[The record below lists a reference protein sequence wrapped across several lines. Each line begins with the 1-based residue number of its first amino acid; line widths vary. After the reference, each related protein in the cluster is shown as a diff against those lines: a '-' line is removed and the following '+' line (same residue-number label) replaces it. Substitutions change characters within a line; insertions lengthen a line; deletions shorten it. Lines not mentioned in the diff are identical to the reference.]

1 MNAMG
6 HLQTLVN
13 GLVLGTLYA
22 CLAVGFSLVWGVLNI
37 VNMLHGSLII
47 LGGYITFFA
56 WHSYGIHPLLAL
68 PAIALLMYA
77 LGYVTQLLV
86 INRVVHQPVLTT
98 MTLTFGLDLIL
109 YNFMTVYY
117 TATPRRVTLDL
128 GATIIGGIAIPFDR
142 LLGMVF
148 ALVLTGMLYL
158 VMRRSRVGRAIVAV
172 RMDSAAAALMGIKVN
187 RIYAITFGIGT
198 LMAGATGVIFA
209 MVYPVTTNLTGT
221 YLGKAFVI
229 CVIGGLGSVQGALVG
244 GIVLGII
251 ESFAGQFFGP
261 QHALTIGFLLMLVL
275 LVVKPTGLTG
285 IKGYE

>member
-1 MNAMG
+1 MG
-6 HLQTLVN
+6 YLQTLVN
-13 GLVLGTLYA
+13 GIVLGALYA

-37 VNMLHGSLII
+37 VNMLHGSFIVF
-47 LGGYITFFA
+47 GGYLTFFA
-56 WHSYGIHPLLAL
+56 WHSFGIHPLVAL
-68 PAIALLMYA
+68 PATALTLFLIGYA
-77 LGYVTQLLV
+77 VQLLV
-86 INRVVHQPVLTT
+86 INRVISAPVLTT

-128 GATIIGGIAIPFDR
+128 GTIDVGGIVVPVDR
-142 LLGMVF
+142 LIGMLL
-148 ALVLTGMLYL
+148 ALLLTGLLYL

-172 RMDSAAAALMGIKVN
+172 RMDSAAAALMGIKVE
-187 RIYAITFGIGT
+187 RIYAITFGIGA
-198 LMAGATGVIFA
+198 LMAGATGTIFA

-221 YLGKAFVI
+221 YLGKAFVV
-229 CVIGGLGSVQGALVG
+229 CVIGGLGSVPGALVG
-244 GIVLGII
+244 GIVLGVI

-261 QHALTIGFLLMLVL
+261 QHALTVGFVLMLVL